1 MTDHDTRRL
10 ADLVGA
16 KHACL
21 LQLRELGRRQH
32 ELITSGDM
40 TPLLMLLADKQR
52 AIGELHEF
60 ERQLDPFRSEDPARR
75 VWSGEAERV
84 HCASLADQSARLL
97 AEILEVEKSC
107 EESLRRRRDETAEQL
122 AVVQSAG
129 ATRGAYVNADF
140 NNYASSSTLNLTSE
154 T

>member
-1 MTDHDTRRL
+1 MNDHDTRRL
-10 ADLVGA
+10 AELVGA

-21 LQLRELGRRQH
+21 LKLRELGRRQQD
-32 ELITSGDM
+32 LISVGDM

-60 ERQLDPFRSEDPARR
+60 ERLLDPFRSEDPARR

-84 HCASLADQSARLL
+84 HCASLADQSALLL
-97 AEILEVEKSC
+97 AEILEVEKCC

-129 ATRGAYVNADF
+129 AARASYVNADF
-140 NNYASSSTLNLTSE
+140 GHVSTSTLDLTSE